1 MKEYLKL
8 RRWTRAHL
16 SYFYLGLFF
25 MLLSTL
31 FNAISLTT
39 ICPLIDR
46 VFSKKEIILQKD
58 LPPFLLTKGERLVK
72 LLNSLPPLL
81 ILKWLL
87 VIIVL
92 LLLLKGI
99 SSFCQVYFMRH
110 FGQRTVT
117 DLRNRLYGHLQVL
130 SLDFFHKGR
139 LGELMARITYDVGL
153 LEIAI
158 SEAIPN
164 LIFKFLT
171 VVLYLFILFFISWKL
186 ALLSLFV
193 LPLLGF
199 PILRIGKHLRK
210 IALLLQEKMADLTTI
225 LQEKIGSI
233 QIVKAFTGEEREKA
247 LFGQENERFFRLMVK
262 QIKRIALLPP
272 LTELVGVSGGAVIIY
287 LGGKEVLAGR
297 LSTGIFLLFLVA
309 LFSIISPV
317 KGMAAANAKIQAG
330 GSALPRIFKILQ
342 ERYEV
347 VEKETARE
355 LSGLKE
361 IEFSHLSFRYQK
373 KDILKDINLK
383 IKAGETLGI
392 VGGSGVGK
400 TTLINLLLRFYDPS
414 QGAILIDGED
424 IKNFKLRSLREKI
437 GLVTQEPILFNDTIR
452 NNIAYGKPEAT
463 KNEIIEAAKIANI
476 HTFIETLEAGY
487 ETIIGERGAKLSGG
501 EKQRIAIARAILKD
515 PPILILDEATS
526 NLDSASEKLVQRA
539 LKRVME
545 KRTSFVIAHRLSTI
559 RQADLIIVLREGRI
573 VEKGTHQELLNQK
586 GPYCHFYR
594 LQGEEIK

>member
-8 RRWTRAHL
+8 RKWVKLHL

-25 MLLSTL
+25 MVLSTI
-31 FNAISLTT
+31 FNAISLTA

-46 VFSKKEIILQKD
+46 VFSKKEIILQKN
-58 LPPFLLTKGERLVK
+58 LPPFLLTKAERLIK
-72 LLNSLPPLL
+72 LLNSLSPIV

-87 VIIVL
+87 LIIVL
-92 LLLLKGI
+92 VILLKGI
-99 SSFCQVYFMRH
+99 TGFCQVYFMRH
-110 FGQRTVT
+110 FGQRTIT
-117 DLRNRLYGHLQVL
+117 DLRNRIYGHLQIL

-153 LEIAI
+153 LEVAI

-171 VVLYLFILFFISWKL
+171 VIFYLFILFFISWKL
-186 ALLSLFV
+186 ALFSLFI
-193 LPLLGF
+193 LPMLSF

-210 IALLLQEKMADLTTI
+210 ITLLLQEKMADITSI

-233 QIVKAFTGEEREKA
+233 QIIKAFTNEERERKK
-247 LFGQENERFFRLMVK
+247 FNRESERFFRLMLR
-262 QIKRIALLPP
+262 QIKKVAILPP
-272 LTELVGVSGGAVIIY
+272 LTEFVGAGSGALLIY
-287 LGGKEVLAGR
+287 FGGKEVLAGR
-297 LSTGIFLLFLVA
+297 LSTGVFLLFLIA
-309 LFSIISPV
+309 LFSIISPI
-317 KGMAAANAKIQAG
+317 KGIASANARIQAG
-330 GSALPRIFKILQ
+330 NSVLPRIFKILQ
-342 ERYEV
+342 EKNEV
-347 VEKETARE
+347 DEKENAKGLSEIRE
-355 LSGLKE
+355 K
-361 IEFSHLSFRYQK
+361 IEFSHLSFSYQQK
-373 KDILKDINLK
+373 NILKDINLK

-400 TTLINLLLRFYDPS
+400 TTLINLLLRFYDPTE
-414 QGAILIDGED
+414 GTILIDEED

-463 KNEIIEAAKIANI
+463 GEEIKEAAKVANI
-476 HTFIETLEAGY
+476 HHFIEGLENGY
-487 ETIIGERGAKLSGG
+487 GTVIGERGATLSGG

-526 NLDSASEKLVQRA
+526 NLDSASEKLVQEA
-539 LKRVME
+539 LNRIME

-559 RQADLIIVLREGRI
+559 RNADLIVVLQDGRI
-573 VEKGTHQELLNQK
+573 AEQGTHRELITRK
-586 GPYCHFYR
+586 GLYYHFCQ
-594 LQGEEIK
+594 LQGG

>member
-8 RRWTRAHL
+8 RKWVKLHL

-25 MLLSTL
+25 MVLSTI
-31 FNAISLTT
+31 FNAISLTA

-46 VFSKKEIILQKD
+46 VFSKKEIILQKN
-58 LPPFLLTKGERLVK
+58 LPPFLLTKAERLIK
-72 LLNSLPPLL
+72 LLNSLSPIV

-87 VIIVL
+87 LTIIL
-92 LLLLKGI
+92 IILLKGV

-110 FGQRTVT
+110 FGQRTIT
-117 DLRNRLYGHLQVL
+117 DLRNRIYGHLQIL

-153 LEIAI
+153 LEVAI

-171 VVLYLFILFFISWKL
+171 VIFYLFILFFISWKL
-186 ALLSLFV
+186 ALFSLFI
-193 LPLLGF
+193 LPMLSF

-210 IALLLQEKMADLTTI
+210 ITLLLQEKMADITSI

-233 QIVKAFTGEEREKA
+233 QIIKAFTNEERERKN
-247 LFGQENERFFRLMVK
+247 FNRESERFFRLMLR
-262 QIKRIALLPP
+262 QIKKVAILPP
-272 LTELVGVSGGAVIIY
+272 LTEFVGAGSGALLIY
-287 LGGKEVLAGR
+287 FGGKEVLAGR
-297 LSTGIFLLFLVA
+297 LSTGVFLLFLVA
-309 LFSIISPV
+309 LFSIISPI
-317 KGMAAANAKIQAG
+317 KGIASANARIQAG
-330 GSALPRIFKILQ
+330 NSVLPRIFKILQ
-342 ERYEV
+342 EKNEV
-347 VEKETARE
+347 DEKENAKG
-355 LSGLKE
+355 LSGIREK
-361 IEFSHLSFRYQK
+361 IEFSHLSFSYRQK
-373 KDILKDINLK
+373 NILKDINLK

-414 QGAILIDGED
+414 EGAILIDEED
-424 IKNFKLRSLREKI
+424 IKNFKLKSLREKI

-463 KNEIIEAAKIANI
+463 GEEIKEAAKVANI
-476 HTFIETLEAGY
+476 HHFIEGLENGY
-487 ETIIGERGAKLSGG
+487 GTVIGERGATLSGG

-526 NLDSASEKLVQRA
+526 NLDSASEKLVQEA
-539 LKRVME
+539 LNRIME

-559 RQADLIIVLREGRI
+559 RNADLIVVLQDGRI
-573 VEKGTHQELLNQK
+573 AEQGTHGELITRK
-586 GPYCHFYR
+586 GLYYHFCQ
-594 LQGEEIK
+594 LQGG

>member
-8 RRWTRAHL
+8 RKWVKLHL

-25 MLLSTL
+25 MVLSTI
-31 FNAISLTT
+31 FNAISLTA

-46 VFSKKEIILQKD
+46 VFSKKEIILQKN
-58 LPPFLLTKGERLVK
+58 LPPFLLTKAERLIK
-72 LLNSLPPLL
+72 LLNSLSPIV

-87 VIIVL
+87 LTIIL
-92 LLLLKGI
+92 IILLKGV

-110 FGQRTVT
+110 FGQRTIT
-117 DLRNRLYGHLQVL
+117 DLRNRIYGHLQIL

-153 LEIAI
+153 LEVAI

-171 VVLYLFILFFISWKL
+171 VIFYLFILFFISWKL
-186 ALLSLFV
+186 ALFSLFI
-193 LPLLGF
+193 LPMLSF

-210 IALLLQEKMADLTTI
+210 ITLLLQEKMADITSI

-233 QIVKAFTGEEREKA
+233 QIIKAFTNEERERKN
-247 LFGQENERFFRLMVK
+247 FNRESERFFRLMLR
-262 QIKRIALLPP
+262 QIKKVAILPP
-272 LTELVGVSGGAVIIY
+272 LTEFVGAGSGALLIY
-287 LGGKEVLAGR
+287 FGGKEVLAGR
-297 LSTGIFLLFLVA
+297 LSTGVFLLFLVA
-309 LFSIISPV
+309 LFSIISPI
-317 KGMAAANAKIQAG
+317 KGIASANARIQAG
-330 GSALPRIFKILQ
+330 NSVLPRIFKILQ
-342 ERYEV
+342 EKNEV
-347 VEKETARE
+347 DEKENAKGLSEIRE
-355 LSGLKE
+355 K
-361 IEFSHLSFRYQK
+361 IEFSHLSFSYQQK
-373 KDILKDINLK
+373 NILKDINLK

-400 TTLINLLLRFYDPS
+400 TTLINLLLRFYDPTE
-414 QGAILIDGED
+414 GAILIDEED
-424 IKNFKLRSLREKI
+424 IKNFKLKSLREKI

-463 KNEIIEAAKIANI
+463 GEEIKEAAKVANI
-476 HTFIETLEAGY
+476 HHFIEGLENGY
-487 ETIIGERGAKLSGG
+487 GTVIGERGATLSGG

-526 NLDSASEKLVQRA
+526 NLDSASEKLVQEA
-539 LKRVME
+539 LNRIME

-559 RQADLIIVLREGRI
+559 RNADLIVVLQDGRI
-573 VEKGTHQELLNQK
+573 AEQGTHGELITRK
-586 GPYCHFYR
+586 GLYYHFCQ
-594 LQGEEIK
+594 LQGG

>member
-8 RRWTRAHL
+8 RKWVKLHL

-25 MLLSTL
+25 MVLSTI
-31 FNAISLTT
+31 FNAISLTA

-46 VFSKKEIILQKD
+46 VFSKKEIILQKN
-58 LPPFLLTKGERLVK
+58 LPPFLLTKAERLIK
-72 LLNSLPPLL
+72 LLNSLSPIV

-87 VIIVL
+87 LTIIL
-92 LLLLKGI
+92 IILLKGV

-110 FGQRTVT
+110 FGQRTIT
-117 DLRNRLYGHLQVL
+117 DLRNRIYGHLQIL

-153 LEIAI
+153 LEVAI

-171 VVLYLFILFFISWKL
+171 VIFYLFILFFISWKL
-186 ALLSLFV
+186 ALFSLFI
-193 LPLLGF
+193 LPMLSF

-210 IALLLQEKMADLTTI
+210 ITLLLQEKMADITSI

-233 QIVKAFTGEEREKA
+233 QIIKAFTNEERERKN
-247 LFGQENERFFRLMVK
+247 FNRESERFFRLMLR
-262 QIKRIALLPP
+262 QIKKVAILPP
-272 LTELVGVSGGAVIIY
+272 LTEFVGAGSGALLIY
-287 LGGKEVLAGR
+287 FGGKEVLAGR
-297 LSTGIFLLFLVA
+297 LSTGVFLLFLVA
-309 LFSIISPV
+309 LFSIISPI
-317 KGMAAANAKIQAG
+317 KGIASANARIQAG
-330 GSALPRIFKILQ
+330 NSVLPRIFKILQ
-342 ERYEV
+342 EKNEV
-347 VEKETARE
+347 DEKENAKG
-355 LSGLKE
+355 LSGIREK
-361 IEFSHLSFRYQK
+361 IEFSHLSFSYRQK
-373 KDILKDINLK
+373 NILKDINLK

-414 QGAILIDGED
+414 EGAILIDEED
-424 IKNFKLRSLREKI
+424 IKNFKLKSLREKI

-463 KNEIIEAAKIANI
+463 GEEIKEAAKVANI
-476 HTFIETLEAGY
+476 HHFIEGLENGY
-487 ETIIGERGAKLSGG
+487 GTVIGERGATLSGG

-526 NLDSASEKLVQRA
+526 NLDSASEKLVQEA
-539 LKRVME
+539 LNRIME

-559 RQADLIIVLREGRI
+559 RNADLIVVLQDGRI
-573 VEKGTHQELLNQK
+573 AEQGTHRELITRK
-586 GPYCHFYR
+586 GLYYHFCQ
-594 LQGEEIK
+594 LQGG